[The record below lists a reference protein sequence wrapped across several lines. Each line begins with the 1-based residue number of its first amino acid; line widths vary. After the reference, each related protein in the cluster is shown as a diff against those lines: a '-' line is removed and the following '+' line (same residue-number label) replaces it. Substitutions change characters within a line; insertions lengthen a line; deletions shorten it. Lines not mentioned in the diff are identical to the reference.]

1 MLRKVLVAG
10 IIALCLLGGIVSGNV
25 FAQDASP
32 TVSPTPGLNAPT
44 TISPSPGATFSPA
57 PGLTPPATVAPG
69 ATFSPAPG
77 LTPPATLSPGAT
89 FSPAPELTP
98 PATLS
103 PGATF
108 SPAPGLTPPATLSP
122 EATLSPT
129 PGLTAP
135 DSTAPSGLQTPVPPG
150 VIAPAPIAPPDASRQ
165 EASPATLA
173 EPKID
178 TGDTAWM
185 LISSALV
192 LLMTPGLAF
201 FYGGLVRS
209 RNVLN
214 TMMMS
219 LLLMALVGVTWTL
232 WGYSLAFDVAKE
244 NLNAN
249 NFAQGIEQFIGG
261 LDWVFLHNV
270 AADQPDPIGY
280 AGTVPHQAFMVYQ
293 MMFAIITPALISGA
307 IVERISFKAYF
318 WFMLLWSTFIYSPL
332 AHWVWGKGWIG
343 ALGALDFAG
352 GTVVHISSG
361 VSALVAVWLI
371 GPRKTYPDRP
381 AAPHNVPYVLLG
393 IGLLWFGW
401 FGFNG
406 GSALAAG
413 GLATV
418 AFVTTMVSTAAGG
431 LTWMIVEWVLRAK
444 PTAVGIASGF
454 LAGLV
459 GITPAAGYVS
469 PVGAI
474 LIGSITAV
482 CCFYAV
488 SLRAK
493 LQFDDSLDTFGVHGT
508 GGTIGALLT
517 GIFATKAVNSAGDN
531 GLLFGNPGQLWEQF
545 VGVIATY
552 IFAAIGTFV
561 ILKILGLFMP
571 LRVKPIVEDQGLDI
585 NEHGE
590 EGYGEEFA
598 SGLSLTSTRE

>member
-32 TVSPTPGLNAPT
+32 TVSPAPGLNAPT
-44 TISPSPGATFSPA
+44 TISPSPGATLSPA
-57 PGLTPPATVAPG
+57 PGLTAPTTVAPE
-69 ATFSPAPG
+69 ATLNPAPGLTGPTGVSPSPEATLSPAPG
-77 LTPPATLSPGAT
+77 LTSPTGV
-89 FSPAPELTP
+89 SPL
-98 PATLS
+98 
-103 PGATF
+103 
-108 SPAPGLTPPATLSP
+108 P

-129 PGLTAP
+129 PGVTVP
-135 DSTAPSGLQTPVPPG
+135 DSTAPSGLQSPAPGG
-150 VIAPAPIAPPDASRQ
+150 VITPAPIAPPDASRQ
-165 EASPATLA
+165 EASPAA
-173 EPKID
+173 VEAPKID

-232 WGYSLAFDVAKE
+232 WGYSLAFDVTKDS
-244 NLNAN
+244 LKD

-261 LDWVFLHNV
+261 LDWLFLNNV
-270 AADQPDPIGY
+270 SADQPDPIGY
-280 AGTVPHQAFMVYQ
+280 AGTVPHQVFMVYQ

-318 WFMLLWSTFIYSPL
+318 WFMLLWSSFIYSPL

-361 VSALVAVWLI
+361 VSAVVAVLMI

-418 AFVTTMVSTAAGG
+418 AFVTTMISTAAGG
-431 LTWMIVEWVLRAK
+431 LTWMIVEWVLRGK

-454 LAGLV
+454 LGGLV
-459 GITPAAGYVS
+459 GITPAAGYVT

-474 LIGSITAV
+474 LIGSITSV

-531 GLLFGNPGQLWEQF
+531 GLLFGNPAQLWEQF

-552 IFAAIGTFV
+552 IFAAAGTFV

-571 LRVKPIVEDQGLDI
+571 LRVKPIVEEQGLDI

-598 SGLSLTSTRE
+598 SGLSFTNMRE